1 MTIPNRFRAV
11 LLALSIPLANATSAD
26 AQTLSLPLDSL
37 RPPTSPAF
45 VLLGIS
51 PSDVQKPST
60 PRAIS
65 ANFLGAAQ
73 QAGGVPTNYAV
84 EFAPYWLVS
93 RPTLTIDDYERNDL
107 ALNIQRTFSFS
118 FATAEREAGA
128 DGEPLPGTRFGLGFR
143 ALPLKGRQ
151 SDSVGIFLGRVR
163 ATHVRCLSVDDTEAC
178 LEAAADSL
186 RGSALG
192 AQRSMRDRYGMTVE
206 LAGGATFD
214 YPTNEFE
221 AGRRERLGVW
231 MTPSYRP
238 ANSPLR
244 ILGVARYLLDRDD
257 TSLDLGGR
265 LYWEFD
271 QLAVSGEMV
280 ERWAG
285 EENTRRVSGTV
296 EFQISKDLYATYT
309 FGRNFEPVDQSDGPR
324 LISILGLNVGIGKEP
339 TLNHRVAP

>member
-1 MTIPNRFRAV
+1 MTIPNCSRVV
-11 LLALSIPLANATSAD
+11 LLALSIALASSAD
-26 AQTLSLPLDSL
+26 AQVLSLDSL
-37 RPPTSPAF
+37 RPPASPAF

-60 PRAIS
+60 PRAVS
-65 ANFLGAAQ
+65 ANLLGAAQ

-93 RPTLTIDDYERNDL
+93 RPAVTIDEYERNDL

-118 FATAEREAGA
+118 FATAEREASA

-151 SDSVGIFLGRVR
+151 SDSVQIYLGRVR
-163 ATHVRCLSVDDTEAC
+163 AIHNHCLGVEDTEGCLS
-178 LEAAADSL
+178 AAEDSL
-186 RGSALG
+186 RSLALG
-192 AQRSMRDRYGMTVE
+192 AQRNMRDRYGMTVE
-206 LAGGATFD
+206 VAGGATFD
-214 YPTNEFE
+214 YPNNAFE
-221 AGRRERLGVW
+221 AGRRQRLGVW

-244 ILGVARYLLDRDD
+244 ILGVARYLVDRDD
-257 TSLDLGGR
+257 ASIDLGGR
-265 LYWEFD
+265 LYWELD

-324 LISILGLNVGIGKEP
+324 LISVLGLNIGIGKEP
-339 TLNHRVAP
+339 TLRGPVSGTN

>member
-1 MTIPNRFRAV
+1 VTIPNRYPVV
-11 LLALSIPLANATSAD
+11 LLALSLALATTASSAA
-26 AQTLSLPLDSL
+26 AQVLSLDSL
-37 RPPTSPAF
+37 RPPASPAF

-51 PSDVQKPST
+51 PSDVQKPSA
-60 PRAIS
+60 PRAVS

-73 QAGGVPTNYAV
+73 QAGGVPMNYAV

-93 RPTLTIDDYERNDL
+93 RPTLTLAEYERNDL
-107 ALNIQRTFSFS
+107 VLNIQRTFSFS

-128 DGEPLPGTRFGLGFR
+128 DGKALPGTRFGLGFR

-151 SDSVGIFLGRVR
+151 SDSVRIYLGQIRVIQ
-163 ATHVRCLSVDDTEAC
+163 AGCLNVDDIEGC
-178 LEAAADSL
+178 LEAVEDSL
-186 RGSALG
+186 RGLALG
-192 AQRSMRDRYGMTVE
+192 AQRTMRDRYGMTVE
-206 LAGGATFD
+206 VAGGATFD
-214 YPTNEFE
+214 YPDNEFD
-221 AGRRERLGVW
+221 AGRRQRLGVW

-265 LYWEFD
+265 LYWELD
-271 QLAVSGEMV
+271 QLAISGEMV

-339 TLNHRVAP
+339 TLRAQ